1 MNGYLQKEI
10 LQLQN
15 DVLNT
20 PHMPEIQHC
29 RAQSS

>member
-1 MNGYLQKEI
+1 MSDYLQKEI

-20 PHMPEIQHC
+20 LHMPEIQDH
-29 RAQSS
+29 RAQSL